1 MADVA
6 PSSSRFRGITVVKN
20 ETILCN
26 SPEVWNGMWRERQQI
41 MSRLARDNRVLF
53 IEPERD
59 VYKSYADSLWCN
71 LRRLPCLKT
80 NPIST
85 NLTVYSGPPSL
96 PYAATMLPS
105 NLLQITSPIVA
116 AINCQS
122 MYLHALRILAKEG
135 VTAPILWLFE
145 PRYVGLVGKLGER
158 IVCYYV
164 YDEIAEFHRNARHKA
179 FIERC
184 DQAMT
189 KKADIVFTSSRSQYE
204 RRRYLNPNTH
214 FTPHGVDFD
223 HYSKALDPKMPV
235 PEDVTGIK
243 KPIVGYIGLLS
254 RNLDAELLL
263 QVAEMMPDWSLVL
276 AGPDDFPSQGAYLG
290 LRAQANVHFL
300 GRKDIGII
308 PNYLKAFDVA
318 ILPYRTTEHTKYA
331 YPCKLHEYLASG
343 KPVVAAPLPEL
354 VPFKDII
361 EFAQSP
367 GEFVQRIR
375 QALTNDSP
383 DRIEKRLAKAR
394 QNTWDQ
400 RVAIMK
406 VIIDLRLSLESADA

>member
-1 MADVA
+1 ME
-6 PSSSRFRGITVVKN
+6 N

-59 VYKSYADSLWCN
+59 FYKGYADSLWCN
-71 LRRLPCLKT
+71 LRQLPRLKAR
-80 NPIST
+80 PISA

-96 PYAATMLPS
+96 PYAATRLPAS
-105 NLLQITSPIVA
+105 LLRITSPIVA

-122 MYLHALRILAKEG
+122 MHLHVLRIMAKEG

-145 PRYVGLVGKLGER
+145 PRYVDLVGKLGEK

-164 YDEIAEFHRNARHKA
+164 YDEIAEFYRNARHKA

-189 KKADIVFTSSRSQYE
+189 RKTNIVFTSSQSQYE
-204 RRRYLNPNTH
+204 RRRHLNPNTYL
-214 FTPHGVDFD
+214 TPHGVDFD
-223 HYSKALDPKMPV
+223 HYCKALDPNTPI
-235 PEDVTGIK
+235 PEDIAGIR
-243 KPIVGYIGLLS
+243 KPTVGYVGLLS

-263 QVAEMMPDWSLVL
+263 RVAEMMPDWSLVL
-276 AGPDDFPSQGAYLG
+276 VGPDDFPSQGAYLG
-290 LRAQANVHFL
+290 LKAQANVHFL
-300 GRKDIGII
+300 GRKDIDII

-318 ILPYRTTEHTKYA
+318 ILPYRMAEHTRYA

-343 KPVVAAPLPEL
+343 KPVVAVPLPEL

-361 EFAQSP
+361 EFARSP
-367 GEFVQRIR
+367 GGFVQQIR
-375 QALTNDSP
+375 QVLMNDSP
-383 DRIEKRLAKAR
+383 DRIKKRLAKAR

-400 RVAIMK
+400 RVATMK
-406 VIIDLRLSLESADA
+406 VIIDLRMALEHKRARSQELE